1 MKAILAVVAV
11 LLAVTHLGDTHG
23 DHTHPSPPHR
33 ELLVVVCVFVSS
45 LLLSLQATSREARF
59 RRRRRF
65 GESALTPVFNESI
78 SNVSYVDDRE
88 LGC

>member
-1 MKAILAVVAV
+1 MKAILAVVTV

-45 LLLSLQATSREARF
+45 LFYLYKLLAEKPAF
-59 RRRRRF
+59 AVD
-65 GESALTPVFNESI
+65 GVSAKAL
-78 SNVSYVDDRE
+78 
-88 LGC
+88 